1 MDLNKDCDQKEV
13 STMGESKDSK
23 PSAQSARISFSKEHT
38 SKSNPE
44 PHVDVYRQL
53 SNEAK
58 PEKIAHNPTP
68 ENKVSINKH
77 K

>member
-1 MDLNKDCDQKEV
+1 MAE
-13 STMGESKDSK
+13 DSK
-23 PSAQSARISFSKEHT
+23 PSAQSAHIWFSKEHT
-38 SKSNPE
+38 SISNPE

-68 ENKVSINKH
+68 ENKIEVNK
-77 K
+77 KK